1 MPHGNGLILTLT
13 AGLVVA
19 FLFGS
24 VAARLRL
31 PVVVGYLL
39 AGVLLG
45 PFTPGFTGDRQ
56 IVSELAEIGV
66 MLLMFGVGIHF
77 SLRQLLAVRSLA
89 LPGAVGQIAA
99 ATLLGI
105 GVGYAWGWGLGG
117 GLVLG
122 LVLSVASTVVLLRAL
137 IARGVLESPHGRVA
151 VGWLIVEDLFTVLV
165 LVLLPALAALVGAQP
180 TTADHVSHAAPTA
193 GNVFVDLLLAL
204 GKTAFFV
211 LLMVLLGTRVFPW
224 LLARVARL
232 GSRELFT
239 LGVLALALGV
249 AVGAALLLGVS
260 LALGAFLA
268 GVVISESDQSYQ
280 AAAEA
285 LPLQDAFAVL
295 FFVSVGMLFNPAIL
309 LQAPERVLAVTAII
323 MVGKAIS
330 GFLLVALLGG
340 PVSTGLTVAA
350 GLAQIGEFS
359 FIVARLGRQLGLL
372 PEQGYQLVL
381 AGALLSI
388 ALNPLLFRTIDP
400 IERWIRR
407 RPQLLSLLEWRT
419 RSLEMGAPTVPSEL
433 QGHAIICGYGRVGSL
448 IGRLLECRDIPYVV
462 IEQNQRLVEELREQG
477 IRAYFGDAAN
487 PQLLEHLHLRQARAL
502 VLAIPDAVATR
513 RAYEFAREMQP
524 GLEIIARTHS
534 EAEWLYLRERADE
547 VILGEREA
555 ALEMARS
562 TLERFGLSRDEVEK
576 IGQELRGQVEMDQ
589 WVAGRLRVTPE
600 PVRAPRRHVRRRVQ
614 RKGARPWQHS

>member
-45 PFTPGFTGDRQ
+45 PFTPGFTGNRE

-77 SLRQLLAVRSLA
+77 SLRQLLAVRSIA

-180 TTADHVSHAAPTA
+180 TSEAHVAHAVPTA
-193 GNVFVDLLLAL
+193 GNVVVDLLYAL

-211 LLMVLLGTRVFPW
+211 MLMVLLGGRVFPW

-323 MVGKAIS
+323 MVGKAVS
-330 GFLLVALLGG
+330 GFVLVALLGG

-388 ALNPLLFRTIDP
+388 ALNPLLFATIDP

-419 RSLEMGAPTVPSEL
+419 RSLEVGASSAPPEL
-433 QGHAIICGYGRVGSL
+433 EGHAIVCGYGRVGSL
-448 IGRLLECRDIPYVV
+448 IGRLLEHRGIPYVV

-477 IRAYFGDAAN
+477 VRAYFGDAAN
-487 PQLLEHLHLRQARAL
+487 PQLLEHLHLGQARAL
-502 VLAIPDAVATR
+502 VLAIPDAVSTR
-513 RAYEFAREMQP
+513 RACEYAHEVQP
-524 GLEIIARTHS
+524 ELDIIARTHS
-534 EAEWLYLRERADE
+534 ETEWLYLRERAEE

-562 TLERFGLSRDEVEK
+562 TLERFGLKRDELEK
-576 IGQELRGQVEMDQ
+576 IGQELRGHVELDE
-589 WVAGRLRVTPE
+589 WVAGRLGVTPE
-600 PVRAPRRHVRRRVQ
+600 PARPPRRYIRRRVQ